1 MKDENKRR
9 KFYCILIITFAFII
23 AIVLIGIGVYFNMIT
38 SNNYIMGTAID
49 KSDSLLKN
57 YLENNSHQIKDN
69 YTLNSKINFNLD
81 SEEARNKSI
90 TDLEALKRVNY
101 LKNLSLMNIEINLK
115 KDAKKKRL
123 LFELDEKILEEEIVN
138 YKYLI
143 ENSTEYY
150 FLNNFLNNYVNDGSC
165 NYFESLN
172 SENTSEDN
180 IIYLHD
186 FLIESLKKNLKDE
199 YFERYDVTENIS
211 GKDTDVKQISLRLTD
226 SVIRDI
232 LRNILNDLKSD
243 EQSKKILTSIDKNF
257 SKWKVKDSTEFLK
270 GNESYTINVYTTSFM
285 CQFLKLEVIHLDGN
299 DKSVVTYEGD
309 ETKGEVYYI
318 ENDKIKYI
326 INCTFKNGKYVIKIQ
341 DELNKNLGEFS
352 LEFDKKRTNFIFN
365 FDDASKKI
373 DIIYSSKYRK
383 KSGGKSINEMDIT
396 FKYLENRVSKLSG
409 EVQAITEISDDVKI
423 DEDVS
428 NAVLKASLTN
438 EQKANLDTRREFV
451 KTRLER

>member
-211 GKDTDVKQISLRLTD
+211 GKDT
-226 SVIRDI
+226 
-232 LRNILNDLKSD
+232 
-243 EQSKKILTSIDKNF
+243 
-257 SKWKVKDSTEFLK
+257 
-270 GNESYTINVYTTSFM
+270 
-285 CQFLKLEVIHLDGN
+285 
-299 DKSVVTYEGD
+299 
-309 ETKGEVYYI
+309 
-318 ENDKIKYI
+318 
-326 INCTFKNGKYVIKIQ
+326 
-341 DELNKNLGEFS
+341 
-352 LEFDKKRTNFIFN
+352 
-365 FDDASKKI
+365 
-373 DIIYSSKYRK
+373 
-383 KSGGKSINEMDIT
+383 
-396 FKYLENRVSKLSG
+396 
-409 EVQAITEISDDVKI
+409 
-423 DEDVS
+423 
-428 NAVLKASLTN
+428 
-438 EQKANLDTRREFV
+438 
-451 KTRLER
+451 